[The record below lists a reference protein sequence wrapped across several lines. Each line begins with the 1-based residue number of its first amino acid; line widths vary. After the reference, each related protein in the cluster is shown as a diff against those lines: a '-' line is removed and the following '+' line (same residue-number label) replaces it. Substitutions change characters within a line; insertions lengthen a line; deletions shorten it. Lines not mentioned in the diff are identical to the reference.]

1 MLKVMENTNS
11 ITKRGSWTGS
21 IGFILAAAGSAVGLG
36 NIWRFPY
43 LAAKNGGGVFLL
55 CYIVLVLT
63 FGTALLTTEIAIGR
77 KTGQGPL
84 TAYKKLHN
92 KFTGLGILA
101 CIVPAIIIPYYCAIG
116 GWVLKYLVTFI
127 TGNGAAAT
135 ADSYFGGFITSQW
148 SPIVY
153 MAIFLAICAVI
164 YFLGVEKGIENS
176 SKILMPI
183 LFILVV
189 VISIFSLTLK
199 VPAEN
204 GTVRT
209 GLQGLK
215 IYLLPNFKGMSA
227 KTFFTIFL
235 DAVGQLFYSIS
246 VAMGIMIAYGSY
258 VPKDVDLP
266 KSVKSI
272 EFFDTLVAMLAGM
285 MIIPAVYAFSDVQG
299 MNAGP
304 GLIFVSLPKIFMQ
317 MGKIGPVIAVLF
329 FVLVLFAAVTSCVSI
344 AEAIISSICDRF
356 KVSRKNS
363 CAVTTIYTLIVG
375 TIICLGYNIF
385 YFDLKLPNG
394 AIGQLLDVFDYASN
408 NVLMPIVAIITCI
421 LVGWVIKPKTI
432 IEELEQGTDKKYKGT
447 LYVVMV
453 KFVVPVILAF
463 LLIQAFIKF

>member
-1 MLKVMENTNS
+1 MEKNNLLS
-11 ITKRGSWTGS
+11 KRGSWTGS
-21 IGFILAAAGSAVGLG
+21 LGFILAAAGSAVGLG

-63 FGTALLTTEIAIGR
+63 FGFALLTSEIAIGR
-77 KTGQGPL
+77 KTRQGPL
-84 TAYKKLHN
+84 TAYKVLHN
-92 KFTGLGILA
+92 KFGFLGIIA
-101 CIVPAIIIPYYCAIG
+101 SIVPAIIIPYYCAIG
-116 GWVLKYLVTFI
+116 GWVLKYLVTFL
-127 TGNGAAAT
+127 TGKGAAAT
-135 ADSYFGGFITSQW
+135 ESSYFTGFITAQW

-153 MAIFLAICAVI
+153 MVIFLVFCAVI

-176 SKILMPI
+176 SKILMPM
-183 LFILVV
+183 LFLLVV
-189 VISIFSLTLK
+189 IISVFSLTLK
-199 VPAEN
+199 VQADD
-204 GTVRT
+204 GSYRT

-215 IYLLPNFKGMSA
+215 IYLLPNFEGMTF
-227 KTFFTIFL
+227 KRFFTIFF

-258 VPKDVDLP
+258 VPKEVDLP
-266 KSVKSI
+266 KSVSRI

-304 GLIFVSLPKIFMQ
+304 GLIFISLPKIFMQ
-317 MGKIGPVIAVLF
+317 MGKIGPIIAVLF

-344 AEAIISSICDRF
+344 AEAIISSISDRF
-356 KVSRKNS
+356 KVSRKVS
-363 CAVTTIYTLIVG
+363 CAITTVYTLVLGIV
-375 TIICLGYNIF
+375 ICLGYNVF

-394 AIGQLLDVFDYASN
+394 SIGQLLDLFDYTSN

-421 LVGWVIKPKTI
+421 LIGWVIKPKTI
-432 IEELEQGTDKKYKGT
+432 IEELEQGSNKVRRQK
-447 LYVVMV
+447 LYIVMV
-453 KFVVPVILAF
+453 KFIVPIILAF